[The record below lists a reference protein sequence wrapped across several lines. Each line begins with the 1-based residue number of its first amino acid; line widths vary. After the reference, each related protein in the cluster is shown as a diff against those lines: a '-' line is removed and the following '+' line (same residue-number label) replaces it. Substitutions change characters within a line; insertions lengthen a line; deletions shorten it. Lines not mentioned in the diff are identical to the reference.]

1 MERWKINLYA
11 LWLTQVLSL
20 TSFGLGMPF
29 LPFYIQ
35 EISPMSPEMVKWY
48 TGVLNALPALTMA
61 VMSPIWGVVSD
72 RYGRKLMLLRA
83 MAGGVLIIG
92 LLGLVTEMWQIVLLR
107 GLQGIFT
114 GTVTAALA
122 FVASNTPS
130 KNLSYAIGF
139 LSSSTFLGYAIGPI
153 IGGIVAE
160 WFGYRVSFFVGAG
173 LMLVAFLMV
182 YFIVIEDP
190 ESYGQKLE
198 KQKNDVP
205 WYRIFTPAILML
217 LVVIL
222 INRVT
227 RTVFTPYIPIY
238 VAEVIPAGKSATQW
252 TGYIN
257 GLAGFSTAMAA
268 ILISKIADR
277 YDKRRLMFV
286 LAFVTLALSLLVLRT
301 TGILAFTLLY
311 GVMFFTLGGI
321 EPIAMAMTA
330 ELTPA
335 DRRGTLFGFQGLL
348 GSIGMVLSPL
358 FGAWISVEYGVR
370 AILWIIPVLLVLNL
384 AIFTMRSRYAKH
396 HDLAKGHAQ
405 DQAAGQVA
413 EKV

>member
-1 MERWKINLYA
+1 
-11 LWLTQVLSL
+11 
-20 TSFGLGMPF
+20 
-29 LPFYIQ
+29 
-35 EISPMSPEMVKWY
+35 MSPETVKWY
-48 TGVLNALPALTMA
+48 TGLLNALPALTMA
-61 VMSPIWGVVSD
+61 VMSPIWGMVSD
-72 RYGRKLMLLRA
+72 RYGRKMMLLRA
-83 MAGGVLIIG
+83 MGGGVMIIG
-92 LLGLVTEMWQIVLLR
+92 MLGMVTAMWQIVVLR

-122 FVASNTPS
+122 FVASNTPT

-182 YFIVIEDP
+182 LFIICEDP
-190 ESYGQKLE
+190 NSYGRVRERQKTDL
-198 KQKNDVP
+198 P
-205 WYRIFTPAILML
+205 WYKIFTPVIMVL
-217 LVVIL
+217 LVVLL

-238 VAEVIPAGKSATQW
+238 VSEVIPAGKSPAQW

-268 ILISKIADR
+268 ILISRIADR

-286 LAFVTLALSLLVLRT
+286 LAAITLGLSLLVLRT
-301 TGILAFTLLY
+301 SSIMSFTLLY

-321 EPIAMAMTA
+321 EPIAMSMTA

-348 GSIGMVLSPL
+348 GSIGMVLSPM
-358 FGAWISVEYGVR
+358 FGAWISVAHGVR
-370 AILWIIPVLLVLNL
+370 AILWIIPVML
-384 AIFTMRSRYAKH
+384 IFNIVIFMVRGNYAKRRS
-396 HDLAKGHAQ
+396 HAEEDHNQ
-405 DQAAGQVA
+405 SM
-413 EKV
+413 

>member
-1 MERWKINLYA
+1 
-11 LWLTQVLSL
+11 
-20 TSFGLGMPF
+20 
-29 LPFYIQ
+29 
-35 EISPMSPEMVKWY
+35 MSPEMVKWY
-48 TGVLNALPALTMA
+48 TGLLNALPALTMA
-61 VMSPIWGVVSD
+61 VVSPIWGMVSD

-83 MAGGVLIIG
+83 MGGGVVIIALIG
-92 LLGLVTEMWQIVLLR
+92 MVTAMWQIVVLR
-107 GLQGIFT
+107 GMQGIFT

-122 FVASNTPS
+122 FVASNTPT

-153 IGGIVAE
+153 IGGIIAE

-182 YFIVIEDP
+182 LFIVIEDP
-190 ESYGQKLE
+190 KSYGQKPE
-198 KQKNDVP
+198 KQKTAVP
-205 WYRIFTPAILML
+205 WYKIFTPVIMVL
-217 LVVIL
+217 LVVLL

-268 ILISKIADR
+268 IIISRIADR
-277 YDKRRLMFV
+277 YDKRRLMFI
-286 LAFVTLALSLLVLRT
+286 LAAVTLGLSLMVLRT
-301 TGILAFTLLY
+301 TGIMSFTLLY

-321 EPIAMAMTA
+321 EPIAMSMAA

-335 DRRGTLFGFQGLL
+335 DRRGTLFGFQALL
-348 GSIGMVLSPL
+348 GSVGMVLSPL
-358 FGAWISVEYGVR
+358 FGAWISVAYGVR
-370 AILWIIPVLLVLNL
+370 AILWIIPVMLIFNLV
-384 AIFTMRSRYAKH
+384 IFMIRGSYARRH
-396 HDLAKGHAQ
+396 EHAE
-405 DQAAGQVA
+405 
-413 EKV
+413 EK

>member
-1 MERWKINLYA
+1 MERWKINLYV

-29 LPFYIQ
+29 LPYYIQ

-61 VMSPIWGVVSD
+61 VVSPIWGMVSD
-72 RYGRKLMLLRA
+72 RYGRKMMLLRA
-83 MAGGVLIIG
+83 MGGGVLIIG
-92 LLGLVTEMWQIVLLR
+92 MLGMVNAMWQIVALR

-122 FVASNTPS
+122 FVASNTPTR
-130 KNLSYAIGF
+130 NLSYAIGF

-173 LMLVAFLMV
+173 LMLAAFLMV
-182 YFIVIEDP
+182 FFIVVEDP
-190 ESYGQKLE
+190 ASYGQRLE
-198 KQKNDVP
+198 KQKTQVP
-205 WYRIFTPAILML
+205 WYKMFTPVILIL
-217 LVVIL
+217 LVVLL

-257 GLAGFSTAMAA
+257 GLSGFSTAMAA
-268 ILISKIADR
+268 ILISRVADR
-277 YDKRRLMFV
+277 FDKRKLMFI
-286 LAFVTLALSLLVLRT
+286 LAAITLGLSMLVLRT
-301 TGILAFTLLY
+301 NGIVSFTLLY
-311 GVMFFTLGGI
+311 GIMFFTLGGI
-321 EPIAMAMTA
+321 EPIAMSMTA
-330 ELTPA
+330 ELTPP

-348 GSIGMVLSPL
+348 GSVGMVLSPL
-358 FGAWISVEYGVR
+358 FGAWISVAYGER
-370 AILWIIPVLLVLNL
+370 AILWIIPVLLLFNL
-384 AIFTMRSRYAKH
+384 AIFAVRGSR
-396 HDLAKGHAQ
+396 
-405 DQAAGQVA
+405 AGRNQELE
-413 EKV
+413 EKTG

>member
-1 MERWKINLYA
+1 MERWKINLYS

-61 VMSPIWGVVSD
+61 VMSPIWGMVSD

-83 MAGGVLIIG
+83 MGGGVLIIG
-92 LLGLVTEMWQIVLLR
+92 FLGLVTQMWQIVILR

-122 FVASNTPS
+122 FVASNTPG
-130 KNLSYAIGF
+130 KHLSYAIGF

-153 IGGIVAE
+153 IGGVVAE

-173 LMLVAFLMV
+173 LMMAAFLMV
-182 YFIVIEDP
+182 LLLVVEDP
-190 ESYGQKLE
+190 MSYGQIGE
-198 KQKNDVP
+198 KKKTDTP
-205 WYRIFTPAILML
+205 WYKLFTPVILVL
-217 LVVIL
+217 LVVLL

-238 VAEVIPAGKSATQW
+238 VAEIIPTGKSAAQW

-257 GLAGFSTAMAA
+257 GIAGFATALAA
-268 ILISKIADR
+268 ILISRIADR
-277 YDKRRLMFV
+277 YNKRRMMV
-286 LAFVTLALSLLVLRT
+286 ILASITLLLSLLVLRT
-301 TGILAFTLLY
+301 TQMASFTLLY
-311 GVMFFTLGGI
+311 GIMFFFLGGI
-321 EPIAMAMTA
+321 EPIAMSMTA

-348 GSIGMVLSPL
+348 GSVGMVLSPL
-358 FGAWISVEYGVR
+358 FGAWVSVAYGVK
-370 AILWIIPVLLVLNL
+370 AILWIIPFLLIMNL
-384 AIFTMRSRYAKH
+384 VIFLFRSR
-396 HDLAKGHAQ
+396 HAHKQ
-405 DQAAGQVA
+405 TLNETRQQ
-413 EKV
+413 EL

>member
-48 TGVLNALPALTMA
+48 TGLLNALPALTMA
-61 VMSPIWGVVSD
+61 VMSPIWGMVSD
-72 RYGRKLMLLRA
+72 RYGRKMMLLRA
-83 MAGGVLIIG
+83 MGGGVMIIG
-92 LLGLVTEMWQIVLLR
+92 LIGMVTAMWQIVVLR
-107 GLQGIFT
+107 ALQGIFT

-122 FVASNTPS
+122 FVASNTPT

-182 YFIVIEDP
+182 LFIINEDP
-190 ESYGQKLE
+190 NSYGQTKE
-198 KQKNDVP
+198 KQKADLP
-205 WYRIFTPAILML
+205 WYKIFTPVIMVL
-217 LVVIL
+217 LVILL

-238 VAEVIPAGKSATQW
+238 VAEVIPAGKSAAQW

-268 ILISKIADR
+268 IIISRIADR

-286 LAFVTLALSLLVLRT
+286 LAAITLGLSLLVLRT
-301 TGILAFTLLY
+301 SSIMSFTLLY

-321 EPIAMAMTA
+321 EPIAMSMTA

-358 FGAWISVEYGVR
+358 FGAWVSVAYGVR
-370 AILWIIPVLLVLNL
+370 AILWIIPVML
-384 AIFTMRSRYAKH
+384 IFNIIIFMIRGRYA
-396 HDLAKGHAQ
+396 LRRSHA
-405 DQAAGQVA
+405 
-413 EKV
+413 EEELS

>member
-1 MERWKINLYA
+1 
-11 LWLTQVLSL
+11 
-20 TSFGLGMPF
+20 
-29 LPFYIQ
+29 
-35 EISPMSPEMVKWY
+35 MSPELVKWY
-48 TGVLNALPALTMA
+48 TGLLNALPALTMA
-61 VMSPIWGVVSD
+61 VTAPIWGMVSD

-83 MAGGVLIIG
+83 MGGGVIIIG
-92 LLGLVTEMWQIVLLR
+92 LIGLASSMWQIVVLR
-107 GLQGIFT
+107 GLQGVFT

-122 FVASNTPS
+122 FVASNTPT

-153 IGGIVAE
+153 IGGIVAD

-182 YFIVIEDP
+182 FFIINEDP
-190 ESYGQKLE
+190 DSYGQKSE
-198 KQKNDVP
+198 KQRAAVP
-205 WYRIFTPAILML
+205 WYKIFTPVIMVL
-217 LVVIL
+217 LVVVL

-268 ILISKIADR
+268 IIISRIADR
-277 YDKRRLMFV
+277 YDKRRLMFI
-286 LAFVTLALSLLVLRT
+286 LAAITLGLSMLVLRT
-301 TGILAFTLLY
+301 SSIMSFTLLY

-321 EPIAMAMTA
+321 EPIAMSMTA

-335 DRRGTLFGFQGLL
+335 DRRGTLFGFQSLL
-348 GSIGMVLSPL
+348 GSIGMVLSPM
-358 FGAWISVEYGVR
+358 FGAWISVAYGVH
-370 AILWIIPVLLVLNL
+370 AILWIIPVMLIFNIVIFMVRGSYAQRVGL
-384 AIFTMRSRYAKH
+384 AE
-396 HDLAKGHAQ
+396 
-405 DQAAGQVA
+405 DQ
-413 EKV
+413 KS